1 MDASGSAHRQQKRA
15 DRHLGPL
22 AVVQLCGLTL
32 VQPHFSGL
40 HSPHSVNFAAHVMST
55 AKLEGGTMKRLWV
68 TLLLGTSWMLS
79 GPAYAQSVSPQESS
93 SHTISNQDLDLLR
106 KDLRAKRK
114 QLIAANLRLT
124 EDEAKRFWPVYD
136 QYIKELVVIND
147 KKFALIQNYADNLG
161 KMTDFESLL
170 FIRNWLDSDIATTQ
184 LRQRY
189 VPIVAKVLDG
199 KKTATFFQL
208 DRRIAMMLELQ
219 VSSQM
224 PLVQDQ

>member
-1 MDASGSAHRQQKRA
+1 MNLAAEVSSSG
-15 DRHLGPL
+15 
-22 AVVQLCGLTL
+22 T
-32 VQPHFSGL
+32 
-40 HSPHSVNFAAHVMST
+40 
-55 AKLEGGTMKRLWV
+55 LEGETTVKRLWT
-68 TLLLGTSWMLS
+68 TLLLGTLWMLS
-79 GPAYAQSVSPQESS
+79 GPAYAQSISPQESS

-124 EDEAKRFWPVYD
+124 EDEAKKFWPVYD
-136 QYIKELVVIND
+136 QYTSELIALND

-170 FIRNWLDSDIATTQ
+170 FIRNWLDSDIAITQ